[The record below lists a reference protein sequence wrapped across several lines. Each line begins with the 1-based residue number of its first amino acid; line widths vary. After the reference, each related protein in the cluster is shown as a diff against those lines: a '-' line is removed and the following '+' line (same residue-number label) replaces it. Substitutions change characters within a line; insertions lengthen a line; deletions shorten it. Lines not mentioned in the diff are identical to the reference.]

1 MKVKILLILPLI
13 SLGFIQSVFGQ
24 IPSISAFSPKSGPV
38 GTSVTITGSNFS
50 TTTTANIVYFGA
62 TRAIVSEA
70 TSTNLIVTV
79 PLGATYQPITV
90 TVGGLTAYSATPF
103 VVTFT
108 SNYVIDE
115 STFANKVDFAAGL
128 NPYSVAISDLDVDG
142 KVDLAASD
150 ASGAAVS
157 VLKNLCSPKVISF
170 DSRADFISSSNPRG
184 FAIGDIDGDGK
195 QDLVAIDNSKISIYK
210 NTTSSASIAFATR
223 VDFDFWVL
231 GVSLAHVVIAD
242 LDKDGK
248 PDLAVTD
255 QQGNKVSVFK
265 NTSATGVID
274 ANSFISK
281 IDFATGSAPIGIA
294 TSDLDGDG
302 KAELVV
308 ANQTGNTVSVFRN
321 TSTVGT
327 LDLNSFAPK
336 VDFTSGPNSTLGIA
350 VGDLDGDE
358 KPEIAVTNY
367 GTNTVSILKN
377 TTTMGTITANSFAS
391 KVDFATGTG
400 PQSITIGDLD
410 GDGKVDLAVANFSAN
425 VTDATANTVSILR
438 NTSTGGV
445 ISANSFASKILFKA
459 GINPGSVAIG
469 DFDGDGKPDLAVAN
483 FYGNTLSVLRNKD
496 SQTITDF
503 ANIPDKKMG
512 DPSFTLSGTASSE
525 LAVQFTANS
534 DKVNISGSQATI
546 AKPGRV
552 TISAEQPGDNYY
564 SAAPKVPQTFCI
576 IPSKPTIT
584 VNISDPV
591 QPILTSSSDVG
602 NKWYLN
608 EELID
613 GATAKTYVVKD
624 KGIYNVKV
632 DVDGCVGPISD
643 GETFII
649 TGDVENNTSQ
659 KIQLFPNPV
668 HDLLTI
674 QLNGF
679 KTDAEVTITI
689 LDSIGKKI
697 AQETGKGGKELMV
710 DVKGYVNG
718 LYYVNMKQGS
728 STHFE
733 KFIKR

>member
-1 MKVKILLILPLI
+1 MKAKFLLVLPLL
-13 SLGFIQSVFGQ
+13 SLGFIQLLYGQ
-24 IPSISAFSPKSGPV
+24 IPSISSFTPKSGPV

-90 TVGGLTAYSATPF
+90 TVGGLTAYSGAPF

-108 SNYVIDE
+108 SNYIIDE
-115 STFANKVDFAAGL
+115 SSFAHKVDFATGL
-128 NPYSVAISDLDVDG
+128 NPYAVVISDLDDDG
-142 KVDLAASD
+142 KMDLAASD

-157 VLKNLCSPKVISF
+157 VLKNSCSPKLISF
-170 DSRADFISSSNPRG
+170 DSRTDFNSSSNPRG

-231 GVSLAHVVIAD
+231 GVSLTHVAIAD

-255 QQGNKVSVFK
+255 QTGNKVSVFK

-274 ANSFISK
+274 ANSFTSK
-281 IDFATGSAPIGIA
+281 IDFATGSVPIGIA

-321 TSTVGT
+321 TSTAGT

-336 VDFTSGPNSTLGIA
+336 VDFTTGPNLTIGIA
-350 VGDLDGDE
+350 IGDLDGDE

-367 GTNTVSILKN
+367 GSNIVSILKN
-377 TTTMGTITANSFAS
+377 KTTIGAFTANSFAS

-400 PQSITIGDLD
+400 PQSIAMGDLD

-438 NTSTGGV
+438 NTTTEGV
-445 ISANSFASKILFKA
+445 ISANSFAPKVLFKA
-459 GINPGSVAIG
+459 GTNPISVAVG
-469 DFDGDGKPDLAVAN
+469 DLDGDGKPDLALAN
-483 FYGNTLSVLRNKD
+483 FNGNSISVMRNKD
-496 SQTITDF
+496 SQTITNF
-503 ANIPDKKMG
+503 ASISDKKMG
-512 DPSFTLSGTASSE
+512 DPAFTLSAAASSE

-534 DKVNISGSQATI
+534 DKVNISGNQVTI
-546 AKPGRV
+546 GKPGRV
-552 TISAEQPGDNYY
+552 TISAEQPGDDFY

-576 IPSKPTIT
+576 IPAKPTIT
-584 VNISDPV
+584 VNITDIA
-591 QPILTSSSDVG
+591 QPILTSSSDIG

-608 EELID
+608 EILID
-613 GATAKTYVVKD
+613 GATSKTYVVKD
-624 KGIYNVKV
+624 KGIYKVKV

-659 KIQLFPNPV
+659 KIQLFPNPT

-679 KTDAEVTITI
+679 KADADVLITI
-689 LDSIGKKI
+689 VDNIGKKI
-697 AQETGKGGKELMV
+697 AQEIGKGGKDLTV

-728 STHFE
+728 TTRFE